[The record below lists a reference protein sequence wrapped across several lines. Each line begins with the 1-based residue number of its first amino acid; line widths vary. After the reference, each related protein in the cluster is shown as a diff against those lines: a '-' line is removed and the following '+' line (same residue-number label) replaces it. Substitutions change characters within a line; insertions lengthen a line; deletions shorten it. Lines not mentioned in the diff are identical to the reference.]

1 MFSNRVIRHGLNLSI
16 LSAVMWSFFF
26 AATGGAVLAGL
37 LLALKLDNF
46 QIGLVNSMM
55 VLFLPFQIVGAVIQQ
70 RFFNRKRFWFSMLFS
85 YYCSFV
91 LILLLIVIWPGI
103 SHTAAVFMLVTI
115 FAVGQM
121 AAQLGTSVWF
131 AWMGDLIP
139 QHESNNFWNRRSGLS
154 QISMVIGSVSMG
166 LLIDALGREQRFTYV
181 LMYAFGTIFGFIS
194 LFMQAKAPDPD
205 LTTRSH
211 RQSVWLKFRL
221 TWRNQRFRQ
230 LLYFFG
236 SHSLVGW
243 LIAPFI
249 FIYLQNTLNFSMT
262 TIQLLIALS
271 CTVGFFSTYAFRVI
285 GKKYGRKP
293 IAIVCAFTK
302 GLEFICWGIL
312 IPGSSWML
320 ALPAFILGGFVNIG
334 LATCTFSL
342 ITSVEKKKNQSF
354 SIAVFFAVI
363 GLVSFISS
371 FFSGIVYD
379 WISSLGFLQNHSL
392 STFNV
397 LALIIAV
404 AFFLSVLLFLKFKED
419 GAASTV
425 NVVKNLLSLNPF
437 RTVYHAYMLSCPLEE
452 KSRIETLSKAEG
464 NLIASDLMSDLY
476 NPSSQVRESAVW
488 NIARKGTGADPRLE
502 SELIKIM
509 DMPELGLQV
518 AAAKALGQMHSA
530 KASLVLAKYMRGRD
544 ISLAQ
549 ACVASLGMIG
559 DKTAINEFDAML
571 AFDRFRPVWPA
582 AAEALAKLSGFQHTR
597 KIYRAYAVESNWV
610 LKKQLLI
617 ALGNTLTAQKK
628 KAFSVF
634 EEEEKQPGS
643 AIDELLKFIH
653 GELEATGI
661 SDDEK
666 KLLEHSFED
675 FDHDRLGASLEKIL
689 AVLLNSLRILPEE
702 QRFLNVHIDAR
713 LSTFFNP
720 GGQVKHQELLKN
732 EYASVTVWLLVNL
745 WTEIKYSGSNL
756 NRFVFLTA
764 LHAIRSLLENNKR
777 ENG

>member
-1 MFSNRVIRHGLNLSI
+1 
-16 LSAVMWSFFF
+16 MWSFFF
-26 AATGGAVLAGL
+26 AATGGPVLAGL
-37 LLALKLDNF
+37 LLALNLNNF

-55 VLFLPFQIVGAVIQQ
+55 ALFLPFQIVGAVIQQ
-70 RFFNRKRFWFSMLFS
+70 RYFNRKRFWFSMIFS
-85 YYCSFV
+85 YYSSFV
-91 LILLLIVIWPGI
+91 LILLLILIWPGI
-103 SHTAAVFMLVTI
+103 SHAAAVFMLVTM

-139 QHESNNFWNRRSGLS
+139 QHESNNFWNRRSGFS
-154 QISMVIGSVSMG
+154 QISMVIGALSTG
-166 LLIDALGREQRFTYV
+166 LLIDALGRGQRLTYV
-181 LMYAFGTIFGFIS
+181 LMYAFGAIFGFIS
-194 LFMQAKAPDPD
+194 LFTQAKVPDPD
-205 LTTRSH
+205 LTARTN

-236 SHSLVGW
+236 SHSLAVW
-243 LIAPFI
+243 IIAPFM
-249 FIYLQNTLNFSMT
+249 FIYLQNTLNLSMT
-262 TIQLLIALS
+262 TIQLLTALS
-271 CTVGFFSTYAFRVI
+271 CAVGFFSTYAFRVI

-302 GLEFICWGIL
+302 GIEFICWGIL
-312 IPGSSWML
+312 APGSGWIM

-379 WISSLGFLQNHSL
+379 WIGSLSFLQNHSL
-392 STFNV
+392 SPFNV
-397 LALIIAV
+397 LALIVAV
-404 AFFLSVLLFLKFKED
+404 AFFLSVLLFLNFKED
-419 GAASTV
+419 GAVSAV

-437 RTVYHAYMLSCPLEE
+437 RAVYHAYMLSCPLEE
-452 KSRIETLSKAEG
+452 KSRVETLSKAEG

-488 NIARKGTGADPRLE
+488 NIARKGAGADPQLE

-509 DMPELGLQV
+509 DMPELGLQA
-518 AAAKALGQMHSA
+518 AAAKALGQMRST
-530 KASLVLAKYMRGRD
+530 KASPSLAKYMRGRD

-549 ACVASLGMIG
+549 GCIASLGMIG
-559 DKTAINEFDAML
+559 DKTAINEFDALL
-571 AFDRFRPVWPA
+571 AIDRFRPIWPA
-582 AAEALAKLSGFQHTR
+582 AAEALSKLSGFQHTR

-617 ALGNTLTAQKK
+617 ALGNTLTAKKK
-628 KAFSVF
+628 KAFSIF

-653 GELEATGI
+653 GELESTNL

-666 KLLEHSFED
+666 KLLGHSFED
-675 FDHDRLGASLEKIL
+675 FDFDRFAASLEKIL
-689 AVLLNSLRILPEE
+689 AVLLNSLKILPDE
-702 QRFLNVHIDAR
+702 QRFLNVHIDVR

-720 GGQVKHQELLKN
+720 GGQVKHPALLKN
-732 EYASVTVWLLVNL
+732 EYTSVAVWLLVNL
-745 WTEIKYSGSNL
+745 WTELKYSGGNL

-764 LHAIRSLLENNKR
+764 LHAVRSLLENNKHKKH
-777 ENG
+777 EYF

>member
-1 MFSNRVIRHGLNLSI
+1 MI
-16 LSAVMWSFFF
+16 
-26 AATGGAVLAGL
+26 
-37 LLALKLDNF
+37 
-46 QIGLVNSMM
+46 
-55 VLFLPFQIVGAVIQQ
+55 
-70 RFFNRKRFWFSMLFS
+70 FS
-85 YYCSFV
+85 YYSSFV
-91 LILLLIVIWPGI
+91 LILLLIAIWPGI

-139 QHESNNFWNRRSGLS
+139 QNESNNFWNRRSGLA

-166 LLIDALGREQRFTYV
+166 LLIDALGRGQRFTYV

-194 LFMQAKAPDPD
+194 LFMQAKVPDPD
-205 LTTRSH
+205 LTARTN
-211 RQSVWLKFRL
+211 RQSIWLKFRL

-236 SHSLVGW
+236 SQSLAGW
-243 LIAPFI
+243 IIAPFI
-249 FIYLQNTLNFSMT
+249 FIYLQNTLNLSMT
-262 TIQLLIALS
+262 TIQLLTALS

-302 GLEFICWGIL
+302 GIEFICWFFL
-312 IPGSSWML
+312 MPGSSWVM
-320 ALPAFILGGFVNIG
+320 ALPAFIVGGFVNIG
-334 LATCTFSL
+334 LATCSFSL
-342 ITSVEKKKNQSF
+342 ITSVERKKNQSF

-363 GLVSFISS
+363 GVVSFVSS

-379 WISSLGFLQNHSL
+379 WIGSL
-392 STFNV
+392 SFLNHHTLSPFNV
-397 LALIIAV
+397 LALIV
-404 AFFLSVLLFLKFKED
+404 AAAYFLSVLLFLNFKED
-419 GAASTV
+419 GAVSTV

-452 KSRIETLSKAEG
+452 KSRVETLSKAEG

-488 NIARKGTGADPRLE
+488 NIARKGSGADPQLE

-509 DMPELGLQV
+509 DMPELGMQ
-518 AAAKALGQMHSA
+518 AAVAKALGQMRSA

-544 ISLAQ
+544 VSLAQ
-549 ACVASLGMIG
+549 TCVASLGMIG
-559 DKTAINEFDAML
+559 DKTAINEFDALL
-571 AFDRFRPVWPA
+571 AIDRFRPIWPA
-582 AAEALAKLSGFQHTR
+582 AAEALAKLAGFRHTR

-617 ALGNTLTAQKK
+617 ALGNTLTAKKK
-628 KAFSVF
+628 KAFSIF

-643 AIDELLKFIH
+643 ATDEMLKFIH
-653 GELEATGI
+653 AELESAGI

-675 FDHDRLGASLEKIL
+675 FDHDRFASSLEKIL
-689 AVLLNSLRILPEE
+689 AVLLNSLKILPEE

-720 GGQVKHQELLKN
+720 GGQVKHPELLKN
-732 EYASVTVWLLVNL
+732 EYTSVTVWLLVNL
-745 WTEIKYSGSNL
+745 WTELKYSGGNL

-764 LHAIRSLLENNKR
+764 LHAIRSLLEENKQ
-777 ENG
+777 

>member
-16 LSAVMWSFFF
+16 LSAVLWSFFF
-26 AATGGAVLAGL
+26 ASTGGPVLAGL
-37 LLALKLDNF
+37 FLSLKLDNF
-46 QIGLVNSMM
+46 QIGLVNSML

-70 RFFNRKRFWFSMLFS
+70 RYFNRKRFWFSMLFS
-85 YYCSFV
+85 YYTSF
-91 LILLLIVIWPGI
+91 ILVVLLIIIWPGI
-103 SHTAAVFMLVTI
+103 SHTAAVFILVAV
-115 FAVGQM
+115 FAMGQM

-139 QHESNNFWNRRSGLS
+139 QHESNNFWNRRSGLA
-154 QISMVIGSVSMG
+154 QISMVIGSISIG
-166 LLIDALGREQRFTYV
+166 LLIDMLGRGQRFTYV
-181 LMYAFGTIFGFIS
+181 LMFAFGIIFGFAS
-194 LFMQAKAPDPD
+194 LFVQAKAPDPD
-205 LTTRSH
+205 LTARTN

-236 SHSLVGW
+236 SHSLASW
-243 LIAPFI
+243 LIAPFS
-249 FIYLQNTLNFSMT
+249 FIYMQNTLNLTMT

-271 CTVGFFSTYAFRVI
+271 CTVGFFATYAFRVI

-302 GLEFICWGIL
+302 GIEFISWGMM
-312 IPGSSWML
+312 IPGSGWGM

-363 GLVSFISS
+363 GLVSFASS

-379 WISSLGFLQNHSL
+379 WISSLTFLQGHGL
-392 STFNV
+392 APFNF
-397 LALIIAV
+397 LALGLAGI
-404 AFFLSVLLFLKFKED
+404 FFLSILLFWNFKED
-419 GAASTV
+419 GAVSTV

-476 NPSSQVRESAVW
+476 NPSSMVRESAVS
-488 NIARKGTGADPRLE
+488 NIARKGANADPRLE

-509 DMPELGLQV
+509 DIPELGLQAS
-518 AAAKALGQMHSA
+518 AARALGQMRSA
-530 KASLVLAKYMRGRD
+530 KASPVLAKHVRGRD
-544 ISLAQ
+544 ITLAQ
-549 ACVASLGMIG
+549 TCIASLSMIA
-559 DKTAINEFDAML
+559 DKTAINEFDAIL
-571 AFDRFRPVWPA
+571 AIDRFRPIWPA

-597 KIYRAYAVESNWV
+597 KIFRAYAVEINWV

-617 ALGNTLTAQKK
+617 ALGNTLTEKK
-628 KAFSVF
+628 KRMFGIF

-653 GELEATGI
+653 SELGSGNIPEA
-661 SDDEK
+661 DK
-666 KLLEHSFED
+666 QLLELSFED
-675 FDHDRLGASLEKIL
+675 FDHDRFAASLEKNM
-689 AVLLNSLRILPEE
+689 AVLLNSLKILPDEE
-702 QRFLNVHIDAR
+702 RFLNVHIEAR
-713 LSTFFNP
+713 LSSFFNP
-720 GGQVKHQELLKN
+720 GGEVKAPALLKN
-732 EYASVTVWLLVNL
+732 EYVSVTVWLLVNL
-745 WTEIKYSGSNL
+745 WTELKYSGSNL

-764 LHAIRSLLENNKR
+764 LQAIRSLLEHNKH
-777 ENG
+777 EPQ